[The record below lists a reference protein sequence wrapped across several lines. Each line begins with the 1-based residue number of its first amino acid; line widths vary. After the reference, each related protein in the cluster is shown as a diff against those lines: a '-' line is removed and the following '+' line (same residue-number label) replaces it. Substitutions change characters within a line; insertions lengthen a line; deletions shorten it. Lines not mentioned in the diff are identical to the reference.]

1 MSIIRGCL
9 TFLLMLCVRCHR
21 DAVAR
26 PELNAGRSSQKS
38 EYTLNFIRLV
48 IDFVKYLTETKM
60 LGVHLFIL
68 TSIGEN
74 GIVSLLRTWANFDS
88 PDEQNQA
95 SAKVQMSAVFKS

>member
-1 MSIIRGCL
+1 
-9 TFLLMLCVRCHR
+9 
-21 DAVAR
+21 
-26 PELNAGRSSQKS
+26 
-38 EYTLNFIRLV
+38 
-48 IDFVKYLTETKM
+48 M